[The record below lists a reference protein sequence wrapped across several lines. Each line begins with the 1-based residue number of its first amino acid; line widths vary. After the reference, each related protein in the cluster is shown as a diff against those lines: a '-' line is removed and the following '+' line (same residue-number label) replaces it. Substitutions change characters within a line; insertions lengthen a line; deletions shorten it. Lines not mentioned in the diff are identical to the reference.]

1 MDDAKP
7 DTPETLLLLRRF
19 EAGDP
24 DALAQLM
31 ARHRDEMRLFVARR
45 LDGELRSRIDPSDV
59 VQEAQMKICMRL
71 PDFLARQPM
80 PFHLWLRKTA
90 YEHLLMLRRRHVEAT
105 RRATSREAPLLDPSV
120 LLLARQLLAGGST
133 PSQNLHRRELARRV
147 RQAVAQLAE
156 ADREILFMRNYE
168 GFSYQEVGCLL
179 GIENDA
185 ARQRYGRALVRLHQ
199 LLAESGLTE
208 SQV

>member
-1 MDDAKP
+1 MNEAQP

-19 EAGDP
+19 ASGDP
-24 DALAQLM
+24 DALADLM
-31 ARHRDEMRLFVARR
+31 ARHRDELRLFVARR
-45 LDGELRSRIDPSDV
+45 LDSQLRARIDPSDV
-59 VQEAQMKICMRL
+59 VQEAQMDICRRL
-71 PDFLARQPM
+71 PDFLERQPM
-80 PFHLWLRKTA
+80 PFHLWLRKIA
-90 YEHLLMLRRRHVEAT
+90 YEHLLMLRRRHVEAA
-105 RRATSREAPLLDPSV
+105 RRATGREAPLPDPSV

-133 PSQNLHRRELARRV
+133 PSQNLHRRDLARRV

-156 ADREILFMRNYE
+156 ADREILFMRNCE

-179 GIENDA
+179 GISNDA

-199 LLAESGLTE
+199 LLAEGGLTE

>member
-1 MDDAKP
+1 MDEPKP

-24 DALAQLM
+24 DALAELM
-31 ARHRDEMRLFVARR
+31 ARHRDEMRQFVARR
-45 LDGELRSRIDPSDV
+45 LDGELRARIDPSDV
-59 VQEAQMKICMRL
+59 VQEAQMDICRRL
-71 PDFLARQPM
+71 MDFLARQPM

-105 RRATSREAPLLDPSV
+105 RRATGCESPLPDPSV

-133 PSQNLHRRELARRV
+133 PSQSLHRRELARRV
-147 RQAVAQLAE
+147 RQAVAQLTE

-179 GIENDA
+179 GIENNT
-185 ARQRYGRALVRLHQ
+185 ARQRYGRALIRLHQ
-199 LLAESGLTE
+199 LLAEGGLTE

>member
-1 MDDAKP
+1 MDEPKP

-24 DALAQLM
+24 AALTELM
-31 ARHRDEMRLFVARR
+31 ARHRDEMRQFVARR
-45 LDGELRSRIDPSDV
+45 LDGELRARIDPSDV
-59 VQEAQMKICMRL
+59 VQEAQMDICRRL
-71 PDFLARQPM
+71 PGFLERRPM

-90 YEHLLMLRRRHVEAT
+90 YET
-105 RRATSREAPLLDPSV
+105 PLPDPSV

-147 RQAVAQLAE
+147 RQAVTQLAE
-156 ADREILFMRNYE
+156 TDREILFMRNYE
-168 GFSYQEVGCLL
+168 GLSYHEVGCLL
-179 GIENDA
+179 GIESGT

-199 LLAESGLTE
+199 LLAEGGLTE
-208 SQV
+208 SKILLRAEIRVMPVA